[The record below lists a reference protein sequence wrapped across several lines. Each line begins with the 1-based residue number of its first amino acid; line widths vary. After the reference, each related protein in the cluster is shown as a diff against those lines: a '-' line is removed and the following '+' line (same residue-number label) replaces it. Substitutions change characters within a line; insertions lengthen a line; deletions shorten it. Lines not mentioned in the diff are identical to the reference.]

1 MAADGSRGEGGGVGI
16 LGAAAAAA
24 AAEAA
29 LLLLL
34 LRRPRKSQVQRLQAE
49 RDALSAQVD
58 SAAQAEATARGV
70 QEPLATE

>member
-16 LGAAAAAA
+16 LGAAAAA